1 VDVTQVEVTNAD
13 KVLFPRDGITARER
27 LDQLRTAKRSIG

>member
-13 KVLFPRDGITARER
+13 KVLFPRDGITKGGWRHRRAPG
-27 LDQLRTAKRSIG
+27 LR